1 METTNFSICFI
12 VSHGSEVPN
21 MEIDYK
27 IIVQKNI
34 KELMK
39 TYHITMEDLAR
50 EMNYESKSTIS
61 KHLSDKSDALNS
73 LQVIGKYA
81 DVFNVKILDLL
92 KERTMNA
99 IKYPVPDSRMEERFW
114 SIFFETIKNYI
125 AYEVKE
131 KKLEEIGLNSDEF
144 FEDLHEGM
152 ENVTYLCFGCEP
164 VEKPKMPDT
173 LDAEAEWKNVSIEEL
188 EQTEMYLL
196 FDGNY
201 WHPDAIYDIVSE
213 NVKKSVEELLND
225 EDSELAE
232 ITYKCAKDIYL
243 DLYDKRPYWERK

>member
-1 METTNFSICFI
+1 
-12 VSHGSEVPN
+12 

-27 IIVQKNI
+27 TTVQKNI

-92 KERTMNA
+92 KERTMNV

-152 ENVTYLCFGCEP
+152 ENVIYLCFGCEP

-173 LDAEAEWKNVSIEEL
+173 LAAEAEWKNVSIEEL

-201 WHPDAIYDIVSE
+201 WHPDSIYEICSE
-213 NVKKSVEELLND
+213 NINRAVKKVVNSNT
-225 EDSELAE
+225 DSLSDV
-232 ITYKCAKDIYL
+232 TYECAKNIYF
-243 DLYDKRPYWERK
+243 DLFDRRPFRD